1 MRYIQLKPSAFSV
14 ATLRKQKGMTIIEIM
29 VAMVIMMV
37 VLAAILLN
45 VSSST
50 KSGRLQQS
58 LSQMME
64 DGQIALNTIARG
76 VRNAGYEEFTEV
88 PDPLKDRPRL
98 RNSVT
103 LLDSPYLLGCQGAN
117 VSTTVSS
124 SVADWGAACPAVGT
138 GSDSIALRYQGGQL
152 QQIPVGSV
160 SATDLDPRD
169 CSGEEVTGSAN
180 ELTRADGSTIMIVD
194 NRFYISGNTLMCWGN
209 GKNGATELVSNI
221 VQMKL
226 WYGVAERVKDSGGFV
241 TTAKV
246 TSGYMTASQVAS
258 SFPNETVS
266 GTEGYD
272 RWNRVTSVRVCVLV
286 RSREPVSSAPSFDYT
301 DCDGV
306 AQPDPGTGYLH
317 RAMFTTVE
325 IPNVGAGF

>member
-1 MRYIQLKPSAFSV
+1 MRHIPLKPSAFSV

-29 VAMVIMMV
+29 VAMVIMLI

-103 LLDSPYLLGCQGAN
+103 SLDSPYLLGCQGAN

-124 SVADWGAACPAVGT
+124 SVADWGATCAAASA
-138 GSDSIALRYQGGQL
+138 SDSIALRYQGGQL

-169 CSGEEVTGSAN
+169 CSGAEVTGSAN
-180 ELTRADGSTIMIVD
+180 ELTRTDGSKIMIVD
-194 NRFYISGNTLMCWGN
+194 NRFYINNNTLMCWGN
-209 GKNGATELVSNI
+209 GSNAATELVSNI
-221 VQMKL
+221 QQMKL
-226 WYGVAERVKDSGGFV
+226 WYGVAARVRDSGGFV

-246 TSGYMTASQVAS
+246 TSGYMTAQTLVSN
-258 SFPNETVS
+258 FPAETIS

-286 RSREPVSSAPSFDYT
+286 RSREPVSAPNLSFT

-306 AQPDPGTGYLH
+306 AQPDPGDGYLR

>member
-124 SVADWGAACPAVGT
+124 SVANWGASCPAVGT

-152 QQIPVGSV
+152 QQIPIGSV

-169 CSGEEVTGSAN
+169 CSGEKVTGSAN

-209 GKNGATELVSNI
+209 GKNAPTELVSNI
-221 VQMKL
+221 EQMKL

-286 RSREPVSSAPSFDYT
+286 RSREPVSSAPSFTFT

-306 AQPDPGTGYLH
+306 AQPDPGDGFLR

>member
-1 MRYIQLKPSAFSV
+1 MRHIPLKPSAFSV

-29 VAMVIMMV
+29 VAMVIMLI

-103 LLDSPYLLGCQGAN
+103 SLDSPYLLGCQGAN
-117 VSTTVSS
+117 VSTTASS
-124 SVADWGAACPAVGT
+124 SVANWGATCPAAGT

-152 QQIPVGSV
+152 QQIPIGSV
-160 SATDLDPRD
+160 SAADLAPRD
-169 CSGEEVTGSAN
+169 CSGTVVAGAAN
-180 ELTRADGSTIMIVD
+180 ELTRVDGSTIMIVD
-194 NRFYISGNTLMCWGN
+194 NRFYINSNTLMCWGN
-209 GKNGATELVSNI
+209 GNNAATELVSNI
-221 VQMKL
+221 EQMKL
-226 WYGVAERVKDSGGFV
+226 WYGVANRVKDSGGFV

-246 TSGYMTASQVAS
+246 TSGYMTASQVVS
-258 SFPNETVS
+258 NFPAETIS
-266 GTEGYD
+266 GTEEYD

-286 RSREPVSSAPSFDYT
+286 RSREPVSAPSYGYT
-301 DCDGV
+301 DCDGTARV
-306 AQPDPGTGYLH
+306 SPDGRLR